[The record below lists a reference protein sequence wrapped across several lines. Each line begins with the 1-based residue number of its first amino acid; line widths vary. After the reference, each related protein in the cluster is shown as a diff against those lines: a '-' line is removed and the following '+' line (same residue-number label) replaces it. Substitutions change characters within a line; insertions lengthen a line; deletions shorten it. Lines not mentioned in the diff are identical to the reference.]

1 MPDAANKYVCVCDKG
16 FEPDESATTCVVR
29 DDCKKDKGG
38 CEGTCETVV
47 ETGEAKCSCQGNT
60 WLKGDG
66 KGCAELQPEVVLTYG
81 SGSVQR
87 THPQVAFDSAGN
99 GVVVWAETSDDGMNH
114 TLWTARYSAD
124 TKTWQKPMLPVLPY
138 TTNAADLH
146 LALDANGSGL
156 LIWTATV
163 NAYRQLWVAR
173 YRNNT
178 FSGAQR
184 VDDSASSNAL
194 MPAFAVD
201 STGDGL
207 IAWTDSA
214 WP

>member
-1 MPDAANKYVCVCDKG
+1 
-16 FEPDESATTCVVR
+16 
-29 DDCKKDKGG
+29 
-38 CEGTCETVV
+38 
-47 ETGEAKCSCQGNT
+47 
-60 WLKGDG
+60 
-66 KGCAELQPEVVLTYG
+66 
-81 SGSVQR
+81 
-87 THPQVAFDSAGN
+87 
-99 GVVVWAETSDDGMNH
+99 
-114 TLWTARYSAD
+114 
-124 TKTWQKPMLPVLPY
+124 
-138 TTNAADLH
+138 
-146 LALDANGSGL
+146 ANGSGL

-214 WP
+214 WPKSSLRVARYYASSNTVERMASSVGSSGESLVFNTSVA